1 LGWEN
6 GPAGYPVT
14 DESGTPDGR
23 GRFNHFTKGGSIYWS
38 PESGAHVVYG
48 GIRAKWEALGW
59 ENGPAGYPV
68 TDESGTPDGRGRFNH
83 FTKGGSIYWSPES
96 GAHVVYG
103 AIRARWESI
112 GWERSNLGY
121 PTSDEFDV
129 PNGRRVNFQNGYITW
144 DHSTFRVLVSR
155 Y

>member
-1 LGWEN
+1 VTDESGTPDGRGRFNHFTKGGSIYWTPDSGAHIVYGAIRATWAALGWEK

-23 GRFNHFTKGGSIYWS
+23 GRFNHFTKGGSIYW
-38 PESGAHVVYG
+38 
-48 GIRAKWEALGW
+48 
-59 ENGPAGYPV
+59 
-68 TDESGTPDGRGRFNH
+68 T
-83 FTKGGSIYWSPES
+83 PES

-103 AIRARWESI
+103 AIRAKWESI

-129 PNGRRVNFQNGYITW
+129 SGGRRVNFQKGYITW
-144 DHSTFRVLVSR
+144 DRSTFQVLDSR